1 MRGATFS
8 SDFFV
13 RIEVKA
19 EGVVGDQVKKL
30 QLPLLVRSRM
40 SQFTEEN
47 SYINP
52 PYFDSCLQLP
62 AANLDVIV

>member
-19 EGVVGDQVKKL
+19 EGAVGDQVKKL

-40 SQFTEEN
+40 SEFTEGEH
-47 SYINP
+47 YFNP
-52 PYFDSCLQLP
+52 PYFNSCVQLP
-62 AANLDVIV
+62 AASLDVIV